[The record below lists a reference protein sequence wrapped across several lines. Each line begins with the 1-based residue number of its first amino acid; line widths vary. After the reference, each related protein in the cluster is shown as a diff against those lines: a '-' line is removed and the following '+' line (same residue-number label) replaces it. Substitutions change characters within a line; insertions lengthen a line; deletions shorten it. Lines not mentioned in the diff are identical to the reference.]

1 MAPPP
6 RLKPVPRPARSHQ
19 IQSITLIA
27 AFAALAIVGRVA
39 FLWAPNYALTHFV
52 VFSAGVLLGPLA
64 GIAVALI
71 AMTTTNI
78 VLSGFHPIL
87 LANGFAMAMIGLL
100 GGLLRPV
107 FLARRDTLLDRAFQ
121 IALLGAI
128 GLFATLL
135 FSVLSDLMGFVI
147 QFLVTP
153 EGATV
158 GTQALVPMLLAG
170 LIFNL
175 GPAIMNLLLFAT
187 ATPALIHTLQQSGH
201 LPRPTTDTDRQPPSS
216 TSPTPPTD
224 PATTGRTTLNPTRA
238 TADTRRT

>member
-1 MAPPP
+1 MDGPWLVAPSP
-6 RLKPVPRPARSHQ
+6 RLKPVPRPARAHQ
-19 IQSITLIA
+19 IQRITLIA

-52 VFSAGVLLGPLA
+52 VFSAGILLGPLA

-87 LANGFAMAMIGLL
+87 LANGPAMAMIGLL

-107 FLARRDTLLDRAFQ
+107 FLARLETLLDRAFQ
-121 IALLGAI
+121 IALLGTV

-175 GPAIMNLLLFAT
+175 GPAVMNLLLFAT
-187 ATPALIHTLQQSGH
+187 ATPALIHTLQKSGH
-201 LPRPTTDTDRQPPSS
+201 LPQPISDKEPASPTP
-216 TSPTPPTD
+216 TSPTSRAPLKPVH
-224 PATTGRTTLNPTRA
+224 ATT
-238 TADTRRT
+238 DSRRT